1 MSSAAKIT
9 KEQIKSEIDKVREE
23 YLGVLYRI
31 VLSLEEPA
39 RDPRMREPGG
49 ADQTG
54 WNQFISEMYG
64 STADAP
70 LERRPEGLAET
81 RLALE

>member
-1 MSSAAKIT
+1 MAEIT
-9 KEQIKSEIDKVREE
+9 KDQIKSEIDKVKEE

-39 RDPRMREPGG
+39 KPSAGRAERRGEEI
-49 ADQTG
+49 G
-54 WNQFISEMYG
+54 WDRFISEMYG

-70 LERRPEGLAET
+70 LERGDEGLPES
-81 RLALE
+81 RLAFE